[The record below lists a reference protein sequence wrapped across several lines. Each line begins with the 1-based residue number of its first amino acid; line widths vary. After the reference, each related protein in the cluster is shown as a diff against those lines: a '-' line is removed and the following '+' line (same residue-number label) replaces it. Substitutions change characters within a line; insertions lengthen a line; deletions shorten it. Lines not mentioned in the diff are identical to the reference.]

1 MRVLVVTAMTF
12 ALAGC
17 GNKPQPDQAPTPKVL
32 VGLHPMT
39 RGSATDWLTAYGS
52 AAPSINGSQTISVPQ
67 PGQVSR
73 LGVTPG
79 AAVHAGQTLVVF
91 TTAPSAVSAYQ
102 QAVTTL
108 ATAQKQRGTT
118 AQLLGQQLA
127 TRDQLSQ
134 ADKAVADAQTA
145 ITALKSEGAGQPVR
159 TLAAPFD
166 GVITNIA
173 VAQGDRTQ
181 PGAPLVTVAK
191 TGDIIAT
198 VGVDASD
205 RGRVRIGQQARI
217 ARLNGGAPI
226 PGRVIRVDAVL
237 NLKTRLIDVDLAFPA
252 NALLPNEALRGE
264 IAVGQVGG
272 WVVPHRA
279 VVTAGGPT
287 RIYQEVGAKA
297 HAVPVRLLLAGDTVD
312 VVEGKPDPKGR
323 LIVEGAYQVTDGAP
337 IRWVGRR

>member
-1 MRVLVVTAMTF
+1 MRAFVFTVMTVV
-12 ALAGC
+12 LAGC
-17 GNKPQPDQAPTPKVL
+17 GNSAQPDQAPTPKVL
-32 VGLHPMT
+32 VGLQTMT

-73 LGVTPG
+73 LGVAPG
-79 AAVHAGQTLVVF
+79 AAVHAGQMLVVF
-91 TTAPSAVSAYQ
+91 TTAPSSVSVYK

-108 ATAQKQRGTT
+108 ATAQRQQGTT
-118 AQLLGQQLA
+118 AQLLTQQLA
-127 TRDQLSQ
+127 TRDQLAQ
-134 ADKAVADAQTA
+134 ADKAVADAEAA
-145 ITALKSEGAGQPVR
+145 IAALKSEGAGQAVR
-159 TLAAPFD
+159 TLAAPFN
-166 GVITNIA
+166 GVVTNIA

-181 PGAPLVTVAK
+181 PGVPLLTIAR

-205 RGRVRIGQQARI
+205 RARVHDGQRARI
-217 ARLNGGAPI
+217 AKLNGGAPI

-237 NLKTRLIDVDLAFPA
+237 NLKTRLIDVDLTFPA

-272 WVVPHRA
+272 WLVPHRA

-287 RIYQEVGAKA
+287 RIYQEVGGKA

-312 VVEGKPDPKGR
+312 VVDGKADPNRR
-323 LIVEGAYQVTDGAP
+323 LIVEGAYQVADGDAV
-337 IRWVGRR
+337 RWVSR